1 VPDKVTCAAL
11 FTHGRPERIG
21 DAESRVRELATEAGV
36 ELTSL
41 GEGSPDLVVALG
53 GDGTML
59 RALRA
64 TLGAATP
71 VFGVN
76 FGRMGFLT
84 SAEGHQ
90 LEEAL
95 RYSLLGGGKRI
106 RPVLCLATGEAL
118 GQDPGA
124 VLPAACALELVHTF
138 SLVHDDLPALDDDDL
153 RRGQPSSHV
162 RFGEG
167 VAILAGDAL
176 LTEAFRLV
184 LGYESPAPARELAS
198 ATLGMIGGQ
207 YVDVTTDG
215 DLDADGLVHL
225 HELKTGRLLRASVT
239 CAVAVAGLPPD
250 EREPWAAFGE
260 ELGLLFQIVDDIL
273 DATGTASELGKTP
286 GKDEAAGKVTY
297 VSLHGLERARELA
310 DAARARV
317 NERLAELPPDT
328 AVLAELVDTIRDRR
342 T

>member
-1 VPDKVTCAAL
+1 MSNPDEL
-11 FTHGRPERIG
+11 
-21 DAESRVRELATEAGV
+21 RELVEA
-36 ELTSL
+36 ELMRLPLADEL
-41 GEGSPDLVVALG
+41 GE
-53 GDGTML
+53 
-59 RALRA
+59 
-64 TLGAATP
+64 
-71 VFGVN
+71 
-76 FGRMGFLT
+76 
-84 SAEGHQ
+84 

-118 GQDPGA
+118 GREPA
-124 VLPAACALELVHTF
+124 EVLPAACALELVHTF

-184 LGYESPAPARELAS
+184 LGYESPGPARELAA

-215 DLDADGLVHL
+215 DLDAEGLVHL

-239 CAVAVAGLPPD
+239 CAVAVAGLSPE
-250 EREPWAAFGE
+250 ERGPWASFGE
-260 ELGLLFQIVDDIL
+260 EVGLLFQIVDDIL
-273 DATGTASELGKTP
+273 DATGTAAELGKTP

-297 VSLHGLERARELA
+297 VSLHGLEHARELA

-317 NERLAELPPDT
+317 NERLAELPADT
-328 AVLAELVDTIRDRR
+328 TVLAALVATIRDRR
-342 T
+342 A

>member
-1 VPDKVTCAAL
+1 VRSPDELRELV
-11 FTHGRPERIG
+11 
-21 DAESRVRELATEAGV
+21 DAELAELPLADE
-36 ELTSL
+36 L
-41 GEGSPDLVVALG
+41 GE
-53 GDGTML
+53 
-59 RALRA
+59 
-64 TLGAATP
+64 
-71 VFGVN
+71 
-76 FGRMGFLT
+76 
-84 SAEGHQ
+84 

-118 GQDPGA
+118 GSEPEQL
-124 VLPAACALELVHTF
+124 LPAACALELVHTF

-153 RRGQPSSHV
+153 RRGQPSAHV
-162 RFGEG
+162 RYGEG

-184 LGYESPAPARELAS
+184 LSYPTPEPARELAS

-215 DLDADGLVHL
+215 ELDGDGLVRL

-239 CAVAVAGLPPD
+239 CATAVSGLSPA

-273 DATGTASELGKTP
+273 DATGTAQELGKTP

-310 DAARARV
+310 DAARGRV
-317 NERLAELPPDT
+317 NGRLTALPVDT
-328 AVLAELVDTIRDRR
+328 TVLAGLVDTIRDRR
-342 T
+342 A

>member
-1 VPDKVTCAAL
+1 VRSPDELRELV
-11 FTHGRPERIG
+11 
-21 DAESRVRELATEAGV
+21 DAELMRLPLADE
-36 ELTSL
+36 L
-41 GEGSPDLVVALG
+41 GE
-53 GDGTML
+53 
-59 RALRA
+59 
-64 TLGAATP
+64 
-71 VFGVN
+71 
-76 FGRMGFLT
+76 
-84 SAEGHQ
+84 

-118 GQDPGA
+118 GREPIE

-167 VAILAGDAL
+167 IAILTGDAL

-184 LGYESPAPARELAS
+184 LGYGSPEPARELAA
-198 ATLGMIGGQ
+198 ATLVMIVGQ
-207 YVDVTTDG
+207 YMDVTTDG

-239 CAVAVAGLPPD
+239 CAVAVVGLPPD
-250 EREPWAAFGE
+250 ERAPWAAFGQ

-273 DATGTASELGKTP
+273 DATGTAAELGKTP

-297 VSLHGLERARELA
+297 VSLYGLERARELA
-310 DAARARV
+310 DAARTRV
-317 NERLAELPPDT
+317 NERLAELPADST
-328 AVLAELVDTIRDRR
+328 VLAELVATIRDRR

>member
-1 VPDKVTCAAL
+1 MRSPDELRELV
-11 FTHGRPERIG
+11 
-21 DAESRVRELATEAGV
+21 DAELMRLPLADE
-36 ELTSL
+36 L
-41 GEGSPDLVVALG
+41 GE
-53 GDGTML
+53 
-59 RALRA
+59 
-64 TLGAATP
+64 
-71 VFGVN
+71 
-76 FGRMGFLT
+76 
-84 SAEGHQ
+84 
-90 LEEAL
+90 LEQAL

-118 GQDPGA
+118 GREPIE

-153 RRGQPSSHV
+153 RRGQPSSHM

-167 VAILAGDAL
+167 IAILAGDAL

-184 LGYESPAPARELAS
+184 LGYGSPEPARELAA

-207 YVDVTTDG
+207 YMDVTTDG

-239 CAVAVAGLPPD
+239 CAVAVVGLPPD
-250 EREPWAAFGE
+250 ERAPWAAFGQ

-273 DATGTASELGKTP
+273 DATGTAAELGKTP

-310 DAARARV
+310 DAARTRV
-317 NERLAELPPDT
+317 NERLAELPADST
-328 AVLAELVDTIRDRR
+328 VLAELVATIRDRR
-342 T
+342 A